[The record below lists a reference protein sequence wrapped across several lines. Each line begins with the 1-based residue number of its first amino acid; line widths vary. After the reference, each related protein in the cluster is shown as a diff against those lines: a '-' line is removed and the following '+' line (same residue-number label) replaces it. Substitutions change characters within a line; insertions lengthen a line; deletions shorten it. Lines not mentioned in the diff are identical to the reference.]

1 MYEPGKI
8 LSAGGGDPPTST
20 AEIIDLNQPSPAWQY
35 TGSMAFARR
44 QMKATLLP
52 TGDVLV
58 TGGTSGA
65 GFNNPPGAVLAAE
78 GWHPPTGSW
87 PILASHADFRLYP
100 RHALVLP

>member
-8 LSAGGGDPPTST
+8 LYAGGGDPPTST

-44 QMKATLLP
+44 QMNATLLP

-78 GWHPPTGSW
+78 ACDPPTGSW
-87 PILASHADFRLYP
+87 NIVGSKAVVRVYH
-100 RHALVLP
+100 